1 MKIIK
6 QNKIKTNG
14 STAAKSWAL
23 MGLFLLLLIQ
33 TPNTAAEPP
42 IDSNKECIAYGYSKS
57 FNHYFLINDD
67 ALIFGQNVTINH
79 NCERLEVKVN
89 DSALIY
95 DESGSFEMRFQ
106 SGTYNLTFTNNE
118 NYSIN
123 YSNVEFLPD
132 RLEWEFE
139 FLEWENQQ
147 NDYSFDEF
155 ILRSKATAAQNW
167 ASILSIVMVF
177 TLTTMVYWNL
187 INSYVDRNF
196 CEEVKE

>member
-1 MKIIK
+1 MEIIK
-6 QNKIKTNG
+6 QNKINTNG

-42 IDSNKECIAYGYSKS
+42 IEQKDCLSYAFTESET
-57 FNHYFLINDD
+57 HYFLLESNRS
-67 ALIFGQNVTINH
+67 AFGTDLTIKH
-79 NCERLEVKVN
+79 NCPYIEVFVNGNFSAFTQLEELKIPLNVG
-89 DSALIY
+89 L
-95 DESGSFEMRFQ
+95 
-106 SGTYNLTFTNNE
+106 NNITIISE
-118 NYSIN
+118 NYSKNIN
-123 YSNVEFLPD
+123 EVLIFPD
-132 RLEWEFE
+132 RLTWEFE
-139 FLEWENQQ
+139 FYDWKNSD
-147 NDYSFDEF
+147 NDYSFDEL
-155 ILRSKATAAQNW
+155 ILRSKATAAENW

>member
-1 MKIIK
+1 MQTKK
-6 QNKIKTNG
+6 EGKKNTYG

-42 IDSNKECIAYGYSKS
+42 IDEKECIAYGYSKS
-57 FNHYFLINDD
+57 FNHYFLINDN
-67 ALIFGQNVTINH
+67 ALMFGQNVTINH
-79 NCERLEVKVN
+79 NCETLEVKLNGSSLV
-89 DSALIY
+89 Y
-95 DESGSFEMRFQ
+95 DQSGSFEMRFQ

-132 RLEWEFE
+132 RLEWQFE
-139 FLEWENQQ
+139 FLEWDNQQ
-147 NDYSFDEF
+147 NDYSLDEF
-155 ILRSKATAAQNW
+155 ILRSKATAAENW

>member
-1 MKIIK
+1 
-6 QNKIKTNG
+6 
-14 STAAKSWAL
+14 
-23 MGLFLLLLIQ
+23 
-33 TPNTAAEPP
+33 
-42 IDSNKECIAYGYSKS
+42 
-57 FNHYFLINDD
+57 
-67 ALIFGQNVTINH
+67 
-79 NCERLEVKVN
+79 
-89 DSALIY
+89 
-95 DESGSFEMRFQ
+95 MRFQ

-132 RLEWEFE
+132 RLQWEFE
-139 FLEWENQQ
+139 FLAWENQQ